1 MCVHTL
7 KHSVERRGE
16 FPKLNIVVFVEK
28 HRRDHRVNGRHQKE
42 HNERVCNRQNRLQQ
56 RCMCCVYVLCVCVV
70 CTCCMVVTKN
80 SKTNAFA
87 IGRIDCSSDV
97 SARAGLRGRWPH
109 IVTYARMR
117 HLRIDPAAL
126 DVHGPAHVVAAHVR
140 AYMFRHGMCG
150 VRLPRLSK

>member
-70 CTCCMVVTKN
+70 CTCCVYVLCVCVVCMCCVYVLCVCVVCTCCVYVLCVRVVW
-80 SKTNAFA
+80 SSPKTAKPT
-87 IGRIDCSSDV
+87 R
-97 SARAGLRGRWPH
+97 LRLEES
-109 IVTYARMR
+109 I
-117 HLRIDPAAL
+117 AA
-126 DVHGPAHVVAAHVR
+126 AM
-140 AYMFRHGMCG
+140 YN
-150 VRLPRLSK
+150 KQ